1 MTSYLFQKIADRGTA
16 SGVDIKSMTMRARNW
31 YRQTALD
38 VRAVNRRTLLNDEDN
53 KVDSID
59 TESIGKMYAFFYD
72 PKHKKTLP
80 YYDKFP
86 LAIVIGM
93 KEDGFMALNMH
104 YLPPVL
110 RAQLMNRLY
119 DTTNNKKLDK
129 TTKMNINYKL
139 LQGAARYSYFKPCI
153 KHYLFQHVQSNFLN
167 IQPEFWDVALML
179 PMESFEKAGKEKV
192 WANSRSML

>member
-1 MTSYLFQKIADRGTA
+1 MTSYLFQKIADRGAAQGIDIRSTTA
-16 SGVDIKSMTMRARNW
+16 RARNW
-31 YRQTALD
+31 FRETALA

-59 TESIGKMYAFFYD
+59 VESIGRMYAFFYD

-80 YYDKFP
+80 FYDKFP
-86 LAIVIGM
+86 LVIVIGM
-93 KEDGFMALNMH
+93 KENGFLGLNLH

-119 DTTNNKKLDK
+119 ETVSNKKLDK
-129 TTKMNINYKL
+129 TTKLRVNYQL
-139 LQGAARYSYFKPCI
+139 LQGAVRFRYFSPCV
-153 KHYLFQHVQSNFLN
+153 KHYLFEHVQSDFLT

-179 PMESFEKAGKEKV
+179 PTESFEKAGKEKV
-192 WANSRSML
+192 WSNSRSMI